1 MAESLFEQFF
11 DVLSFIS
18 LFTYTALIIG
28 IFNVNPDY
36 AVWIRTI
43 MKLIISFVLMYK
55 FNPLQ
60 PKYKKLT
67 PFEQKL
73 AFSAAG
79 FILID
84 TVIGQY
90 LLGVAASYGHHV
102 STRLFNN

>member
-1 MAESLFEQFF
+1 MANNLFEHFF

-18 LFTYTALIIG
+18 LFTYAALIIG
-28 IFNVNPDY
+28 IFNVNPNY
-36 AVWIRTI
+36 AVWTRNI
-43 MKLIISFVLMYK
+43 MKLIVSFVLMYK

-67 PFEQKL
+67 PFEQKI

-79 FILID
+79 LILID

-90 LLGVAASYGHHV
+90 LLDVATNYGQHV
-102 STRLFNN
+102 TTHFTKQ